1 MSRRTILLT
10 VGGCVL
16 CHVLAFFFIVVGL
29 AGPAGAGPCVEV
41 QNDNP
46 PAWARV
52 CSPVP

>member
-1 MSRRTILLT
+1 MTRRMILRTI
-10 VGGCVL
+10 GGCVL
-16 CHVLAFFFIVVGL
+16 CHVVALFFVIAFF
-29 AGPAGAGPCVEV
+29 AGQAGAGPCVEV